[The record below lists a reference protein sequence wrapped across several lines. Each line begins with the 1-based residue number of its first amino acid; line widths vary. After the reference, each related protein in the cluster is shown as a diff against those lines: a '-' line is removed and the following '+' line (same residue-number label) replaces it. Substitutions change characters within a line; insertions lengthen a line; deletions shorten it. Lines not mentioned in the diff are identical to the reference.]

1 MIIYTVQ
8 TAFHCLNS
16 SLYAYILLGKVGTLL
31 EWADGLLSKM
41 LELVTGVDGWM
52 DTPYTVMT
60 TRVPAVLKIA
70 NN

>member
-52 DTPYTVMT
+52 DGWIPHI
-60 TRVPAVLKIA
+60 LL
-70 NN
+70 